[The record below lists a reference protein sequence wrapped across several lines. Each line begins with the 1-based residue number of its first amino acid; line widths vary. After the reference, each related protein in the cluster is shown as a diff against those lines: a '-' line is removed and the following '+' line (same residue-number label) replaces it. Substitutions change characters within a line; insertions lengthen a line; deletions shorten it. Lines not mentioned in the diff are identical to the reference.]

1 MVWNKKGITPLMTT
15 ILLIS
20 FAVAV
25 GVVIMNFG
33 RATAQEEAE
42 CSVDPQIQL
51 SNISG
56 QVQICYDFVG
66 KALTFTVENGV
77 QTLVDGL
84 VVNVIGTEKA
94 HTFELNDAKMPR
106 AGSYIGKLQY
116 DYIVGKAIR
125 QVKITPKVKLQD
137 KEEICVDKAV
147 IVEDIKGC

>member
-1 MVWNKKGITPLMTT
+1 MNTKGITPLMTT

-33 RATAQEEAE
+33 RASVEEESE

-51 SNISG
+51 SNITG
-56 QVQICYDFVG
+56 KLQICYDFVG
-66 KALTFTVENGV
+66 KALTFTVENGAVSPV
-77 QTLVDGL
+77 QGL

-94 HTFELNDAKMPR
+94 HTFEINDAKMPR
-106 AGSYIGKLQY
+106 AGSYIAKLQY
-116 DYIVGKAIR
+116 DFAVGKAIR
-125 QVKITPKVKLQD
+125 QVKITPKIRLQD